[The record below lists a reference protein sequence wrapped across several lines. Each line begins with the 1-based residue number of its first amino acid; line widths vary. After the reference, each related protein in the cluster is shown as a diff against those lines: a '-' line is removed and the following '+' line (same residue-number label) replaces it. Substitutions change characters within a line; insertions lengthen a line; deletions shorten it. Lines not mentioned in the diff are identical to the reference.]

1 MKSFLAEGATYVNC
15 RWDAP
20 DTMKD
25 QQWASVDEE
34 LELGG
39 DTGEKMGQ
47 GDPKTLMCHFKDFV
61 FYFEKKWGVTGNF
74 CKEEGCNWLVF

>member
-1 MKSFLAEGATYVNC
+1 
-15 RWDAP
+15 
-20 DTMKD
+20 MKD

-47 GDPKTLMCHFKDFV
+47 GDPKTLMCHNKRSCIKDPV
-61 FYFEKKWGVTGNF
+61 RLQRLVQSNKQMNKCAVQSL
-74 CKEEGCNWLVF
+74 GCV

>member
-1 MKSFLAEGATYVNC
+1 
-15 RWDAP
+15 
-20 DTMKD
+20 MKD

-61 FYFEKKWGVTGNF
+61 FYFEKK
-74 CKEEGCNWLVF
+74 

>member
-1 MKSFLAEGATYVNC
+1 M
-15 RWDAP
+15 
-20 DTMKD
+20 
-25 QQWASVDEE
+25 DEE

-61 FYFEKKWGVTGNF
+61 FYFEKNEESLAISAKKRDVTD
-74 CKEEGCNWLVF
+74 